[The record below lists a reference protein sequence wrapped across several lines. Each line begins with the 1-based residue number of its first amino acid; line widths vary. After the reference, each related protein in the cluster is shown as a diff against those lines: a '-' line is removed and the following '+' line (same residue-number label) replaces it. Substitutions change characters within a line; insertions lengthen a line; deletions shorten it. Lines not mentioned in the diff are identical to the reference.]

1 MGRHGNLGSID
12 ELMNSMT
19 FQFLEF
25 WHDIQ
30 SNYQLARILD
40 PPYLRFEV
48 EMKYSLLSLEHLK
61 IFGRYKT
68 NYYE

>member
-30 SNYQLARILD
+30 SNYQLARILG
-40 PPYLRFEV
+40 PP
-48 EMKYSLLSLEHLK
+48 
-61 IFGRYKT
+61 
-68 NYYE
+68 